1 MCRNGAG
8 IINAVTGLLAK
19 PFPRLEFGAPIVV
32 VSGLPRSGTSMVMG
46 MLAAGGLELMSD
58 GVRVPDESNPA
69 GYFEYERVKT
79 LDKDGDK
86 AWLESARG
94 KGIKIISFL
103 LRDLPGTNNYRV
115 IFLERDME
123 EIIRSQ
129 HKMLAAS
136 GTQTEPAHD
145 ERIAAGFRNHIRDVK
160 ALLTERSCFEVLE
173 LNHADVLSQ
182 PVEQAERIA
191 RFVGAGLD
199 GAKMAAS
206 VDRALYRNRR

>member
-1 MCRNGAG
+1 
-8 IINAVTGLLAK
+8 
-19 PFPRLEFGAPIVV
+19 
-32 VSGLPRSGTSMVMG
+32 MG

-79 LDKDGDK
+79 LDKSGDK
-86 AWLESARG
+86 TWLEGARG

-115 IFLERDME
+115 VFLDRDMD

-129 HKMLAAS
+129 QKMLVAS
-136 GTQTEPAHD
+136 GAHTEPAQD
-145 ERIAAGFRNHIRDVK
+145 ERIAAGFRDHLRAVK
-160 ALLTERSCFEVLE
+160 ALLAQRPCFEVLE
-173 LNHADVLSQ
+173 LNHADVLSR
-182 PVEQAERIA
+182 PVEQAERIE

-199 GAKMAAS
+199 SAKMAAI